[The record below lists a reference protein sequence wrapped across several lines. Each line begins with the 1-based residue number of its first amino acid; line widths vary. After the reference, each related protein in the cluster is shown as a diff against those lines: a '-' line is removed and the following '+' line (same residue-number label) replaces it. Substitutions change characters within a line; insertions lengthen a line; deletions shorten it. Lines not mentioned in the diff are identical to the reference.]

1 MSSEKNSYR
10 QIFKATSVF
19 GGVQVFQIIAN
30 LLKSKIIA
38 LLLGPEGVGI
48 FSLLL
53 NPVNL
58 VSQVTGLGINSSAIR
73 DVAKSADDELELRKT
88 VKTVR
93 SWARITGLIGV
104 LFLLLFAPWISR
116 WTFGSEDYARDF
128 QLLSVVV
135 LFVALGNENDVI
147 LKGKRR
153 IHYIA
158 KAGVFS
164 AFLGLIASVPI
175 YYFFGKDGIVAVI
188 MITYLSI
195 YLFNKYF
202 ASKENIHNIELSRDE
217 IFNRG
222 KGMAAL
228 GSMMM
233 LGTIVQTLTMYFT
246 NMFIRSNGDLSDV
259 GLFQA
264 GMSITAVSIDMVYNA
279 MAGDFYPRLSAI
291 CDDKKQAEK
300 LINQQAE
307 MAALLTTPIIIG
319 MLIFAPSLI
328 RLFLSSEFL
337 SIQTFISWIFIAV
350 AFRPVSYTIYYLLL
364 AKGNTKS
371 CFIFSVVVN
380 SILIIL
386 YPLGYTLW
394 GIEGLGVGYLLMMI
408 IYAVSI
414 VLYVYKHYGIRYDT
428 SFCRLQ
434 SVNLLFGI
442 FVFIVLLNI
451 DSFWR
456 YIINIPIFILITI
469 FCIQKLNERMDLIQ
483 IVKNKVLKG
492 KHNK

>member
-1 MSSEKNSYR
+1 MTSEKDSYR
-10 QIFKATSVF
+10 QIFKATSIF
-19 GGVQVFQIIAN
+19 GGVQVFQIVAN

-58 VSQVTGLGINSSAIR
+58 VSQVTGLGINTSAIR
-73 DVAKSADDELELRKT
+73 DVAKSADNQLELRKT

-116 WTFGSEDYARDF
+116 WTFGNEYYAMDF
-128 QLLSVVV
+128 RLLSVVV
-135 LFVALGNENDVI
+135 IFIALGNENDVI
-147 LKGKRR
+147 LKGKRQ
-153 IHYIA
+153 IQCIA

-164 AFLGLIASVPI
+164 AFMGLIASVPI

-195 YLFNKYF
+195 YLFNRYF
-202 ASKENIHNIELSRDE
+202 ASKEKIENIELSRSE

-222 KGMAAL
+222 KKMATL

-233 LGTIVQTLTMYFT
+233 LGTIVQTMTIYLT
-246 NMFIRSNGDLSDV
+246 NMFIRSHGDLHDV

-264 GMSITAVSIDMVYNA
+264 GMSITAISIDMVYNA

-291 CDDKKQAEK
+291 CDDKEQAEK

-307 MAALLTTPIIIG
+307 MAVLLTTPIIIG
-319 MLIFAPSLI
+319 MLIFAPLLI
-328 RLFLSSEFL
+328 RIFLSSEFL

-364 AKGNTKS
+364 AKSNTKS
-371 CFIFSVVVN
+371 CFMFAVVTN
-380 SILIIL
+380 SSLL
-386 YPLGYTLW
+386 LFYPLGYTLL
-394 GIEGLGVGYLLMMI
+394 GLKGLGIGYLLMMA
-408 IYAVSI
+408 IYAIAI
-414 VLYVYKHYGIRYDT
+414 VWYVHRTYNVRY
-428 SFCRLQ
+428 SFSYCRLQ
-434 SVNLLFGI
+434 SVCFI
-442 FVFIVLLNI
+442 ACAVVFCVLIVMN
-451 DSFWR
+451 SF
-456 YIINIPIFILITI
+456 YQYVISIPIFLLVGR
-469 FCIQKLNERMDLIQ
+469 FCFRKLNERMDL
-483 IVKNKVLKG
+483 VKVVKAKIG
-492 KHNK
+492 DKFK